1 MSTGPF
7 HRNVTLPDEV
17 LLEIFALYG
26 GLYRKKNWWFKLVH
40 VCRKWRQVVFASPRR
55 LNLQLLC
62 TPITPARKM
71 LDVWPDLPILIHHIG
86 TADPTPELAD
96 NVIAALERTNRAS
109 KILIYGVPSSL
120 VERYASAM
128 QEPFPALTSLALSSH
143 DISVPVLQSS
153 FLGGYAPRLEYLE
166 VENIPT
172 PLFRKLPSCS
182 PSLVSLYLTNNLYVP
197 PGVIVDCLAGLT
209 RLESFHLI
217 FHSPRSRPDQTSLR
231 PPMLAR
237 VVLPSLTSF
246 LFNGVSEYFEDLTAR
261 IDTPKLDDLSV
272 SFFNQLIFD
281 IPQLTQ
287 FISRIEKST
296 ALDRAE
302 VYFGRHSVEITLK
315 VDEETYQNG
324 FLSLSISCTSLDWQ
338 VSALEQV
345 CSSTLQSLPNLKSLH
360 IWHDDRLTDGV
371 ENTQWPELL
380 RPFTTLETLIVPKD
394 SIPFVERILG
404 ALAGEGVTEA
414 MRALERIDIDLGPVE
429 TIPEGI
435 EQFVTVRQ
443 LSGHPVAVERKWEPV
458 VDRTVVLP
466 PILKLFTVSDG
477 GHRLRTAV

>member
-7 HRNVTLPDEV
+7 YRNVTLPDEV

-62 TPITPARKM
+62 TQFTPARKM
-71 LDVWPDLPILIHHIG
+71 LDVWPDLPLVISHDN
-86 TADPTPELAD
+86 TACSSPELAD
-96 NVIAALERTNRAS
+96 NVIAALERTNRVFE
-109 KILIYGVPSSL
+109 IMIYGVPSSL
-120 VERYASAM
+120 VERFAAAM
-128 QEPFPALTSLALSSH
+128 QEPFPALTYLAFSSH
-143 DISVPVLQSS
+143 GSSKPVLPSS
-153 FLGGYAPRLEYLE
+153 FLGGCAPLLEYLE
-166 VENIPT
+166 VENIPIA
-172 PLFRKLPSCS
+172 LFQKLPSCS
-182 PSLVSLYLTNNLYVP
+182 PSPVTLSLTNNLYIP
-197 PGVIVDCLAGLT
+197 PGVIVDCLSGLT
-209 RLESFHLI
+209 RLETFSLI

-261 IDTPKLDDLSV
+261 IDTPKLNKLSV
-272 SFFNQLIFD
+272 SFFNQLIFA

-287 FISRIEKST
+287 FISRIGKFT

-302 VYFGRHSVEITLK
+302 VYFGHHSVTITLK

-324 FLSLSISCTSLDWQ
+324 FLSLSISCTPLDWQ

-380 RPFTTLETLIVPKD
+380 RPFTTLETLIVPKY

-414 MRALERIDIDLGPVE
+414 MRTLEWIDIALGPLE
-429 TIPEGI
+429 SIPEGI
-435 EQFVTVRQ
+435 EKFVTARQ
-443 LSGHPVAVERKWEPV
+443 LSGRPVAVERKWEPV
-458 VDRTVVLP
+458 VDRTLVLP
-466 PILKLFTVSDG
+466 PMRELFSISDVY
-477 GHRLRTAV
+477 RLRTF